1 MGKRGWILAVILAG
15 LMVVGI
21 GGGVI
26 LAHGGGKGGGGI
38 GKAVAEGG
46 SLAERVAEILEL
58 DESDVTDAFT
68 EAKENWDEEGS
79 IIADAAEILGVEESA
94 LEDALAQARREMAN
108 EAVRTKM
115 EAMVEKELITQ
126 EEADEY
132 VEWFEGR
139 PAFLEQGG
147 WMKGARMGRGDSENG
162 RRGGE
167 HRGKKGGWKNWGG
180 EGTSESADEESK
192 KGYTES

>member
-26 LAHGGGKGGGGI
+26 LAHGGGKGGGT
-38 GKAVAEGG
+38 GKAVAEGR
-46 SLAERVAEILEL
+46 SLVERVAEILEL
-58 DESDVTDAFT
+58 EESDVTDAFT
-68 EAKENWDEEGS
+68 EAKENWDGEGN
-79 IIADAAEILGVEESA
+79 IIAEAAEILGVEESA
-94 LEDALAQARREMAN
+94 LENALAQARREIAN
-108 EAVRTKM
+108 EAVRAKM

-132 VEWFEGR
+132 VEWYESR
-139 PAFLEQGG
+139 PEFLDRGG
-147 WMKGARMGRGDSENG
+147 WMKGARIGRGDSGSG
-162 RRGGE
+162 RWGGN
-167 HRGKKGGWKNWGG
+167 HRGKRGGWKNWGG
-180 EGTSESADEESK
+180 EGRSEYEDEESK